1 MAESDLLKILSPL
14 GRGRR
19 AHARRVRGFERFK
32 LNRRCHELKH
42 SIDIREYVVVPKAKH
57 QIPHRFQSLRSLRVG
72 GDALSMLPAIDFNN
86 ELRIGED
93 EVHYKPVNVRLTL
106 ELQSQKATVAKPL
119 PHPFA

>member
-72 GDALSMLPAIDFNN
+72 GDALSMLPPSTSIM
-86 ELRIGED
+86 
-93 EVHYKPVNVRLTL
+93 
-106 ELQSQKATVAKPL
+106 S
-119 PHPFA
+119 FASAQTKSTTNRS